1 MLKFAVVFSL
11 VVSTTGLAG
20 EAKSLVFDTGVFHGR
35 TTTGDNCALEIKE
48 LPFHSV
54 IRHAIQFSINR
65 RQMGKQF
72 LTLRENYKIEN
83 TVQNTGIYL
92 RASKDAGIGGQRYDN
107 LALELSDNLITKV
120 SLTLESG
127 LFSVRERKFD
137 CQLFD
142 SINYRVEEVK
152 RYSR

>member
-1 MLKFAVVFSL
+1 
-11 VVSTTGLAG
+11 
-20 EAKSLVFDTGVFHGR
+20 
-35 TTTGDNCALEIKE
+35 
-48 LPFHSV
+48 
-54 IRHAIQFSINR
+54 
-65 RQMGKQF
+65 MGKQF